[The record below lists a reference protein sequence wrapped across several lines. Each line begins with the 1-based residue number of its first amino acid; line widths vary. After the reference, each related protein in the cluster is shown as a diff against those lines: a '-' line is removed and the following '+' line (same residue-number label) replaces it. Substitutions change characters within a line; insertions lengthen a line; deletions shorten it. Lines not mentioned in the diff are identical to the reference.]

1 MNAPISI
8 TRRLTRGFGWIC
20 LFGGLTLIVSV
31 SFDVDLM
38 LNQEAA
44 NLRWRGN
51 WLEIAEHVVLPLFLL
66 IIPMFFAARW
76 VIKTSLAP
84 LGKAAAR
91 MDALAGTDR
100 DFRLD
105 LDDIPV
111 EAQPFARALN
121 GLLARLD
128 NAMRQL
134 EAFAADAAHELRTP
148 LAILMAELDRIDSPD
163 TRHLKKDVAAM
174 DRLVGQIMLMSQVD
188 AHIGA
193 PVAREVISLEKVAQD
208 VIDRFAPIATS
219 QNKHIELEVKGR
231 PTIVGI
237 KGTVFAALSN
247 LVENGLR
254 VTPADGSVVISVGPG
269 ARIGV
274 QDGGHGLSVAELNT
288 LSQRFVRAEHASADG
303 AGLGLAIVA
312 RIAEIHGAALN
323 TAPHRKEIF
332 MTFPKKHE
340 V

>member
-1 MNAPISI
+1 MKPPLSI
-8 TRRLTRGFGWIC
+8 TRRLTRGFAWIG
-20 LFGGLTLIVSV
+20 LFGGLALVVSV
-31 SFDVDLM
+31 SLDVQVM
-38 LNQEAA
+38 LGQQAA
-44 NLRWRGN
+44 NVRWRGH
-51 WLEIAEHVVLPLFLL
+51 WLEIAEHVVLPFFLL
-66 IIPMFFAARW
+66 ILPLFFAARW
-76 VIKTSLAP
+76 VIHTSLAP

-121 GLLARLD
+121 SLLERLD

-148 LAILMAELDRIDSPD
+148 LAILMAELDRIDSPEAPQ
-163 TRHLKKDVAAM
+163 LKKDVAAM
-174 DRLVGQIMLMSQVD
+174 NRLVGQIMLMSQVD
-188 AHIGA
+188 AYVGA
-193 PVAREVISLEKVAQD
+193 PVARDIISLEKVAQD
-208 VIDRFAPIATS
+208 VIDRLAPVAAS
-219 QNKHIELEVKGR
+219 QNKQIELEVKGR

-237 KGTVFAALSN
+237 KGTLFAALSN

-254 VTPADGSVVISVGPG
+254 VTPPDGTVVISVGPG

-274 QDGGHGLSVAELNT
+274 QDGGHGLSAAELNT

-332 MTFPKKHE
+332 MTFPKKTE